1 MQTKFREFSYN
12 NDRKCDNRQFK
23 KIVFDKYL
31 IHKVGTDEAY
41 DLPEK
46 NYEYEKTNELLPKDK
61 LEEIDVIKIYS

>member
-1 MQTKFREFSYN
+1 MQTKFREFSYD

-41 DLPEK
+41 DLFK
-46 NYEYEKTNELLPKDK
+46 KDYEYEETNEQRPKDELK
-61 LEEIDVIKIYS
+61 ET